1 MTLRRLERKISIAFL
16 YMDRPK
22 EEGGMEE
29 TALSE
34 AWDWLDEELKLDS
47 ESPLVVSQ
55 SLWDDFT
62 HSNES
67 VVRSLFACTPPS
79 HAKEAVS
86 CASSLGEQDSPQTSS
101 NWHIAS
107 SPLENQG
114 MLQFHADE
122 NTNTNSRLSESFEN
136 CSGPFIKVCDDF
148 QAKGPS
154 SPSSMW
160 FNEESFSSAPDNTV
174 EQSAESWIAGC
185 FDDSNAGDFQE
196 VAHYHGSPINARV
209 PKISPARAPAMT
221 WKNRQVRRWVRA
233 PREVL
238 GSPQQG
244 AKTMPFANSRGKQ
257 SSRPAAAHGFSK
269 LQPVKGSLR
278 PVVYPFTLVKPC
290 GIQGDATLKD
300 INQRI
305 NIASPSKTLSEPSNK
320 APPSCTSSPF
330 LGKSVLAVTKI
341 HTEGKG
347 TITIMRTRI

>member
-1 MTLRRLERKISIAFL
+1 
-16 YMDRPK
+16 
-22 EEGGMEE
+22 MEE

-47 ESPLVVSQ
+47 ESPLVASQ
-55 SLWDDFT
+55 SLWDDFA
-62 HSNES
+62 HNNES

-79 HAKEAVS
+79 HTKEAVS
-86 CASSLGEQDSPQTSS
+86 CASSFGKQDSPQTSS

-107 SPLENQG
+107 ERIPPLENQG
-114 MLQFHADE
+114 MLQLHADE
-122 NTNTNSRLSESFEN
+122 HTNTSSCLSESFQN
-136 CSGPFIKVCDDF
+136 CSGPFIEICDDLE
-148 QAKGPS
+148 AKGPS

-160 FNEESFSSAPDNTV
+160 FIGNEESFSSAPDNTV

-196 VAHYHGSPINARV
+196 LAHHHGNPIDARV
-209 PKISPARAPAMT
+209 PKISPARAPAMA

-238 GSPQQG
+238 GSPQHG
-244 AKTMPFANSRGKQ
+244 AKTMQFADSRGKQ
-257 SSRPAAAHGFSK
+257 SLRPAAAHGFSK
-269 LQPVKGSLR
+269 LQPVKGSLK
-278 PVVYPFTLVKPC
+278 PVVYPFALVKPC
-290 GIQGDATLKD
+290 EIQGDVTLKD

-305 NIASPSKTLSEPSNK
+305 NIASPSKTFSEPSNK
-320 APPSCTSSPF
+320 VPPSCTSSPF